1 MQLSLPYGG
10 GWRRISDIFFFF
22 FSCGDGSLFTK
33 ESPLYLLSVNMKII
47 VAITSLCKRNIVLKH
62 FGVTLVECGVEQVS
76 PGGAGASADSLTW
89 GCAVQVSTGQVGN
102 AFFDVILYAPFLL
115 SSLRSPRGG
124 GAASRPSKVLKAF
137 VSDSGAPWEQ

>member
-1 MQLSLPYGG
+1 M
-10 GWRRISDIFFFF
+10 
-22 FSCGDGSLFTK
+22 
-33 ESPLYLLSVNMKII
+33 
-47 VAITSLCKRNIVLKH
+47 
-62 FGVTLVECGVEQVS
+62 EQVS

-115 SSLRSPRGG
+115 SFLLSPRGG